1 MHSMSVD
8 QRRILVKDL
17 RLCSNCLRPGHD
29 SVNCKSKLSCYIC
42 KERHNTLL
50 HIERQS
56 KETQAGDSKVTVR
69 AGSSTTLT
77 CSSTTAEPFKST
89 KILGTAVVRLLHS
102 DGSMQYARALIDS
115 GSMDSLIT
123 NECAR
128 RLGLR
133 IRKCNLTVSGL
144 GQNFVNIKGHTVGSI
159 IPRLSESPQFQIS
172 LVVLPKI
179 AGMLPSSSLP
189 MYVKDHFTHLDL
201 ADCDFYKSGPID
213 LLLGVECFD
222 QIYTGSRY
230 TPGPG
235 LPCALSSVFGW
246 VITGQ
251 FLHNTSTLTPDQSV
265 TSLVAS
271 SNALDEIVQRF
282 WESEE
287 PPKCK
292 ISGPEDGIFKQKYK
306 SGTYRTPEDRCVV
319 PLMSKDDA
327 PSRGDSYRHA
337 LNRFLNLEKRL
348 CTRLEF
354 KTEYQDS
361 MEQYKDLGHMQP
373 IDSLSTAQYLIP
385 HHCVVRPESTTTRLR
400 VVFDASSRAK
410 NNYSFNNIAHVGPK
424 LQIDIVDLVT
434 KFRLYKIVFTAEF
447 SPVCKMHRQILIRPQ
462 ERCCQHILWR
472 DCPTEAL
479 AEHELNIVA
488 YENWDTSPRS
498 SAELNKLLRTL
509 VQFTQSQYMTTEFN
523 PVLDKQ
529 QGYKSSQNFSPF
541 IDEDGLLRVGGRIVN
556 DLVIV
561 NKPNLPPLLWRLTH
575 EEQVQPGADNIVGV
589 FPLRTANG
597 KMLRR
602 PIVKVCPLPNN

>member
-8 QRRILVKDL
+8 QRRTLVKDL
-17 RLCSNCLRPGHD
+17 RLCTNCLRPGHD

-42 KERHNTLL
+42 NERHNTLL

-77 CSSTTAEPFKST
+77 CLSTTAEPFKST
-89 KILGTAVVRLLHS
+89 KILGTAVVRLRHS

-159 IPRLSESPQFQIS
+159 IPRLSESPQFDIS

-179 AGMLPSSSLP
+179 AGMMPSSSLP
-189 MYVKDHFTHLDL
+189 MYVKDHFAHLDL

-222 QIYTGSRY
+222 QIYTSSRY

-251 FLHNTSTLTPDQSV
+251 FLHNTTTHTPDQSV

-271 SNALDEIVQRF
+271 SGTLDDTVQRF

-287 PPKCK
+287 PSKCK
-292 ISGPEDGIFKQKYK
+292 ISGPEDEVHEVCEQK
-306 SGTYRTPEDRCVV
+306 SGTYRTPEDRYVV
-319 PLMSKDDA
+319 PLMLKDDA
-327 PSRGDSYRHA
+327 PSLGDSYRHA
-337 LNRFLNLEKRL
+337 LNRFLNLEKQL
-348 CTRLEF
+348 CTQPEL

-373 IDSLSTAQYLIP
+373 IDTLSADRYLIP
-385 HHCVVRPESTTTRLR
+385 HHCIVRPEKSTTRLR
-400 VVFDASSRAK
+400 VVFDASSRAT
-410 NNYSFNNIAHVGPK
+410 NNYSLNNIVHVGTN
-424 LQIDIVDLVT
+424 LQIDIVDLVP
-434 KFRLYKIVFTAEF
+434 KFRLYKIVLTADV
-447 SPVCKMHRQILIRPQ
+447 SPACNIYRQILIRPE
-462 ERCCQHILWR
+462 ERCGQHILWR
-472 DCPTEAL
+472 DNLTEAL
-479 AEHELNIVA
+479 VEYELNIQHYA
-488 YENWDTSPRS
+488 
-498 SAELNKLLRTL
+498 LR
-509 VQFTQSQYMTTEFN
+509 
-523 PVLDKQ
+523 D
-529 QGYKSSQNFSPF
+529 
-541 IDEDGLLRVGGRIVN
+541 
-556 DLVIV
+556 
-561 NKPNLPPLLWRLTH
+561 
-575 EEQVQPGADNIVGV
+575 
-589 FPLRTANG
+589 
-597 KMLRR
+597 
-602 PIVKVCPLPNN
+602 